1 MKKVIAALFCTTVLL
16 GCKKKTTDNTDIT
29 IVNRVDKSVT
39 VSIYPTMDDYNNA
52 TNVVVRKVIA
62 ASSNEVI
69 PGNTLV
75 AGKTYYMDWHTDN
88 YYQTNWFNDKY
99 PQSGAQ
105 VAITPVPGNNTY
117 YTEPSFSGN
126 ARTIFLAKSATSTKW
141 HAVNAYM
148 YSQSTGYVSFWNN
161 LSANERTHEITI
173 HKNFIADYSHK
184 NSSGASVTDYLPFK
198 VMRTDDAFIEFRA
211 SGDSSLGQMVS
222 GTLPTGMP
230 PSYKSNSKDTVM
242 ALLPNSD
249 YYFMMVR
256 D

>member
-1 MKKVIAALFCTTVLL
+1 MKNVIAALLCATVFIS
-16 GCKKKTTDNTDIT
+16 CKKKTTDNTDVT
-29 IVNRVDKSVT
+29 IVNRIDKSVT
-39 VSIYPTMDDYNNA
+39 VSIYPTMDDYNNT
-52 TNVVVRKVIA
+52 TNVVVRKVIPA
-62 ASSNEVI
+62 NSNEI
-69 PGNTLV
+69 ISANTLA

-99 PQSGAQ
+99 PQAGAQ

-117 YTEPSFSGN
+117 YTEPSFAGN
-126 ARTIFLAKSATSTKW
+126 ARTIYLAKSGSSSRW

-148 YSQSTGYVSFWNN
+148 YSQSTGYVSFWSS
-161 LSANERTHEITI
+161 LSANERFQEVTI
-173 HKNFIADYSHK
+173 HKNFIADYNHK
-184 NSSGASVTDYLPFK
+184 NASGTTVTDYLPFK
-198 VMRTDDAFIEFRA
+198 VMRTEDAYIEFKA

-222 GTLPTGMP
+222 GMLPTAAA
-230 PSYKSNSKDTVM
+230 PSYKSSSKDTVL

>member
-1 MKKVIAALFCTTVLL
+1 MKKIIVALLCAAAIAS
-16 GCKKKTTDNTDIT
+16 CKKSTNDNTDVT

-52 TNVVVRKVIA
+52 TNAVVRKVVGA
-62 ASSNEVI
+62 NANEVI
-69 PGNTLV
+69 SGNMFTP
-75 AGKTYYMDWHTDN
+75 GKTYYMDWHTDS

-105 VAITPVPGNNTY
+105 VAITPVAGNNTY
-117 YTEPSFSGN
+117 YTEPSFTGN
-126 ARTIFLAKSATSTKW
+126 ARTVYLSKSASSTKW

-148 YSQSTGYVSFWNN
+148 YSQSTGYVSFWSN
-161 LSANERTHEITI
+161 LSVNERYHEVTI
-173 HKNFIADYSHK
+173 HKNFIADYNHK
-184 NSSGASVTDYLPFK
+184 NSSGTTLTDYLPFK
-198 VMRTDDAFIEFRA
+198 VMRTDEAFIEFKA

-222 GTLPTGMP
+222 GTLPTAPP
-230 PSYKSNSKDTVM
+230 PSYRSNSKDTVM

-249 YYFMMVR
+249 YYFMMVK

>member
-1 MKKVIAALFCTTVLL
+1 MKNVIAALLCATVFIS
-16 GCKKKTTDNTDIT
+16 CKKKTTDNTDVT
-29 IVNRVDKSVT
+29 IVNRIDKSVT

-52 TNVVVRKVIA
+52 TNVVVRKVIPA
-62 ASSNEVI
+62 NSNEI
-69 PGNTLV
+69 ISANTLA

-117 YTEPSFSGN
+117 YTEPSFAGN
-126 ARTIFLAKSATSTKW
+126 ARTIYLAKSGTSSKW

-148 YSQSTGYVSFWNN
+148 YSLSTGYVSFWSS
-161 LSANERTHEITI
+161 LSANERFQEVTI
-173 HKNFIADYSHK
+173 HKNFIADYNHK
-184 NSSGASVTDYLPFK
+184 NASGTTVTDYIPFK
-198 VMRTDDAFIEFRA
+198 VMRTEDAYIEFKA

-222 GTLPTGMP
+222 GMLPTAAA
-230 PSYKSNSKDTVM
+230 PSYKSNSKDTVL